1 MNALFIT
8 AVSRC
13 GGIEMKRLLALV
25 TVFALTAAPFAS
37 RVEAAP
43 AAAKGPGVA
52 VPVSTVPGSPVTFA
66 GDFRITRFVTSGGK
80 IFAQGVLSGIA
91 TRTSDGVTQ
100 SVLRT
105 TSMEVNTD
113 QAPTVAGGAGG
124 PAAISQQA
132 VCDILHLVLGPLHL
146 DLLGLVVDLNQVVL
160 DITAESGP
168 GNLLGNL
175 LCAVVGLLDNN
186 GALTQITGLLN
197 QILAILQGL

>member
-13 GGIEMKRLLALV
+13 GGVEMKRLLALV

-91 TRTSDGVTQ
+91 TRTSLAVTE
-100 SVLRT
+100 SAIRN
-105 TSMEVNTD
+105 SPMDVNTERT
-113 QAPTVAGGAGG
+113 P
-124 PAAISQQA
+124 
-132 VCDILHLVLGPLHL
+132 
-146 DLLGLVVDLNQVVL
+146 
-160 DITAESGP
+160 
-168 GNLLGNL
+168 
-175 LCAVVGLLDNN
+175 
-186 GALTQITGLLN
+186 
-197 QILAILQGL
+197 